1 LEHFVSFVPKPGDS
15 EAFGPDLGFVSI
27 PSPSSFLRSL
37 LAKKSFFDLTRPE
50 LANRTVIMTRTSP
63 MASCGLVAEKT
74 VIAEANT
81 VLNQY
86 IFLWTEPQPFERD
99 GYDYVDLC
107 SRRSLQPETPKSFG
121 GVTGSGLWR
130 FSLAKSSESE
140 IKPLDFQFAGV
151 AFYQLPDTDDGIATV
166 RFHGPRSVYER
177 LLPQV
182 RGWLG

>member
-1 LEHFVSFVPKPGDS
+1 MSYFIDLFSPEKY
-15 EAFGPDLGFVSI
+15 EAFSRSSRDISGFR
-27 PSPSSFLRSL
+27 LRH
-37 LAKKSFFDLTRPE
+37 RG
-50 LANRTVIMTRTSP
+50 M
-63 MASCGLVAEKT
+63 G
-74 VIAEANT
+74 
-81 VLNQY
+81 
-86 IFLWTEPQPFERD
+86 ERIKA
-99 GYDYVDLC
+99 G

-121 GVTGSGLWR
+121 GVSGSGLWR